1 MDLEELVER
10 SRGGDLDAF
19 AEVTRRF
26 QQMAFGY
33 ALALL
38 RDLPQAEDV
47 VQEAFVAAWFGLSTL
62 ADPAAFP
69 GWFRGIVR
77 HQAHRLLRQKHLDAL
92 PLSDALAVATE
103 EVGPDRRVEH
113 EQRVATVLDSIG
125 RLPAALR
132 EVVTLFYVHQC
143 TQQDIAT
150 FLGLPVTTVNNRL
163 HAARAQLKRRT
174 LTMVKDTLEAHRLP
188 DDFAARIGRIVRARD
203 GVCEVLFDPTRL
215 PDPLTELTVSD
226 QAQRRSVRVQVVQL
240 LKDGVVRCVPLSPS
254 DGLTPGM
261 TVLSSGKRTE
271 GLMSREALDGAVRL
285 LPGPAADAARLPEV
299 LETGIKVID
308 VLCPL
313 VRGGTVSIAGEYR
326 AGTLVVV
333 EELCWRLR
341 SAAGG
346 VSIFA
351 SVPPGPRSTSFQE
364 AWEKE
369 GHTGGTLGAVQ
380 TFYFAGEEEW
390 RPEQVSRL
398 PEVDVLIRLSRALA
412 DARIYPPVDA
422 LVSRSRLFEAAP
434 TEAAPAE
441 IAGRVRRLLSMA
453 AGADPAAIVPPAG
466 VTELERRRARKM
478 WLFFAQPFFV
488 AEPYTKRPGVF
499 VSRAEALR
507 GCREILDGM
516 HDDIPDEAFYFTG
529 GIDDVLARTARSS
542 SDPQPA

>member
-1 MDLEELVER
+1 
-10 SRGGDLDAF
+10 
-19 AEVTRRF
+19 
-26 QQMAFGY
+26 
-33 ALALL
+33 
-38 RDLPQAEDV
+38 
-47 VQEAFVAAWFGLSTL
+47 
-62 ADPAAFP
+62 
-69 GWFRGIVR
+69 
-77 HQAHRLLRQKHLDAL
+77 
-92 PLSDALAVATE
+92 
-103 EVGPDRRVEH
+103 
-113 EQRVATVLDSIG
+113 
-125 RLPAALR
+125 
-132 EVVTLFYVHQC
+132 
-143 TQQDIAT
+143 
-150 FLGLPVTTVNNRL
+150 
-163 HAARAQLKRRT
+163 
-174 LTMVKDTLEAHRLP
+174 
-188 DDFAARIGRIVRARD
+188 
-203 GVCEVLFDPTRL
+203 
-215 PDPLTELTVSD
+215 
-226 QAQRRSVRVQVVQL
+226 
-240 LKDGVVRCVPLSPS
+240 
-254 DGLTPGM
+254 
-261 TVLSSGKRTE
+261 
-271 GLMSREALDGAVRL
+271 VRL

-313 VRGGTVSIAGEYR
+313 VRSGTVSIAGEYR

-351 SVPPGPRSTSFQE
+351 FVPPGPSRTSFQE

-453 AGADPAAIVPPAG
+453 ASADPAAIVPPAG
-466 VTELERRRARKM
+466 VTDLERRRARKM

-507 GCREILDGM
+507 ACREILDGM

-529 GIDDVLARTARSS
+529 GIDDVLARVGGEHAGEDLGIGARAEIGHLPGRVVGAGAEDDGRCRQHRAVRADQGAVRAPERAPPVHRRHPVEAAAREERTDDGSIRTRQGEA
-542 SDPQPA
+542 DAAGEAALLADEGAEPPRDLVEDHRGQRGLEAPVGPLPGRARLEARPHAVPIEAQPQPQAERIVGAAGQTLFRARHRPAVGVAPRVK

>member
-1 MDLEELVER
+1 MELEELVER

-33 ALALL
+33 AVALL

-62 ADPAAFP
+62 ADSAAFP

-77 HQAHRLLRQKHLDAL
+77 HQAYRLLRQQHLDAL
-92 PLSDALAVATE
+92 PLSDALGVATE
-103 EVGPDRRVEH
+103 EVGPDRRLEH
-113 EQRVATVLDSIG
+113 AQRVATVLDAIG
-125 RLPAALR
+125 RLPTALC

-174 LTMVKDTLEAHRLP
+174 LTMVKDTLKAHRLP

-254 DGLTPGM
+254 DALTPGM

-285 LPGPAADAARLPEV
+285 LPGPGGAAAPHPEV

-313 VRGGTVSIAGEYR
+313 IRGGTVSIAGEYR
-326 AGTLVVV
+326 AGTAVVV

-341 SAAGG
+341 AAAGG

-351 SVPPGPRSTSFQE
+351 FVPPGLSSASFQE
-364 AWEKE
+364 VWEKE
-369 GHTGGTLGAVQ
+369 GYTGGTLGTVQ

-390 RPEQVSRL
+390 KPELVSRL

-412 DARIYPPVDA
+412 DARIYPTVDP
-422 LVSRSRLFEAAP
+422 LVSRSRLFEMAP
-434 TEAAPAE
+434 IEAAAAE
-441 IAGRVRRLLSMA
+441 IAGRVRRVLSMA
-453 AGADPAAIVPPAG
+453 AGTDPAAIVPPAG
-466 VTELERRRARKM
+466 VTETERRRARKL

-488 AEPYTKRPGVF
+488 AEPYTKLPGVF
-499 VSRAEALR
+499 VNRGEALR
-507 GCREILDGM
+507 GCREILDGV
-516 HDDIPDEAFYFTG
+516 HDDVPDEAFYFTG
-529 GIDDVLARTARSS
+529 GIDDVLARAARSS
-542 SDPQPA
+542 SGPQPA